1 MFSASS
7 NQSFVHDGAGYE
19 EVYPSGHKD
28 YDSPSEERS
37 PSAFSSSSRDE
48 DVEMGGLEENFGDD
62 VEPPIQSVIGPDGLR
77 EFIMLPQWMVNVFNS
92 TINESHFKTLRAKYQ
107 ITSPSVYHKSRRR
120 VITKEWRVLE
130 YISRC

>member
-1 MFSASS
+1 M
-7 NQSFVHDGAGYE
+7 FVHDGAGYD
-19 EVYPSGHKD
+19 EVFPSGQKD
-28 YDSPSEERS
+28 TSSEERN
-37 PSAFSSSSRDE
+37 PSATSHSSRD
-48 DVEMGGLEENFGDD
+48 DSSDGLDD
-62 VEPPIQSVIGPDGLR
+62 ANPLIQSVIGLDGLR